1 MIFVES
7 EIDKRGKLYK
17 AVKDK
22 GRIVE
27 LGRQDEATILRWIA
41 GSVRREN
48 KQYVYNV
55 NKNTGVSNM
64 NGNPWQIQIGV
75 RYKF

>member
-22 GRIVE
+22 EGSWNSDGRMR
-27 LGRQDEATILRWIA
+27 RQFFGGLR
-41 GSVRREN
+41 
-48 KQYVYNV
+48 
-55 NKNTGVSNM
+55 GV
-64 NGNPWQIQIGV
+64 
-75 RYKF
+75 

>member
-17 AVKDK
+17 AVKEK

-27 LGRQDEATILRWIA
+27 LGRQDEGTLLRWIA
-41 GSVRREN
+41 GNVRREG
-48 KQYVYNV
+48 KQI
-55 NKNTGVSNM
+55 TEQTIR
-64 NGNPWQIQIGV
+64 P
-75 RYKF
+75 F

>member
-1 MIFVES
+1 MLNK
-7 EIDKRGKLYK
+7 DWGAGHNLGKQNIYSIK
-17 AVKDK
+17 SFDAEK
-22 GRIVE
+22 
-27 LGRQDEATILRWIA
+27 
-41 GSVRREN
+41 
-48 KQYVYNV
+48 KQYIYNV